1 VELEAIRTRP
11 MAKNKNPRTMRTLR
25 DKARLR
31 EAFVISK
38 LLAIQLLTVTGFSFK
53 YDIPGENVSMNGKN
67 ADLYRRKLD

>member
-1 VELEAIRTRP
+1 
-11 MAKNKNPRTMRTLR
+11 MRTLG